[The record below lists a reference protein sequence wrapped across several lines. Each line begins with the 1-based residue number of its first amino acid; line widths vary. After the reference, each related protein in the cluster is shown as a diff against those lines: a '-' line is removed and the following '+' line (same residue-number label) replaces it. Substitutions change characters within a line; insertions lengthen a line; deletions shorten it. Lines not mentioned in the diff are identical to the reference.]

1 MPIQELTI
9 NPVAKCIPFPTIRG
23 PSPLIFAILHE
34 RVSIVKYFIHEKNA
48 SLMVGV
54 DGFLPIHYA
63 SAVGNYEILE
73 DILSTE
79 EGENQV
85 NIQNNDFYT
94 PLYFAVAHSHLKCV
108 LLLLKKGALTNISKF
123 TNLPQSLNTPLH
135 LCARLQDTTIAE
147 ALLSKGASFSIVNSM
162 NETPFDTCKT
172 FNNQKMM
179 NYFIKV
185 SQNPSL
191 VRSFSDLCDI
201 YLDNETTKLRNEL
214 EELKKKFNELNSK

>member
-34 RVSIVKYFIHEKNA
+34 RVSIVKYFIHEKKA

-63 SAVGNYEILE
+63 SAVGNFEILE

-79 EGENQV
+79 EGGNQV

-108 LLLLKKGALTNISKF
+108 LLLLKKGAF
-123 TNLPQSLNTPLH
+123 TNFSPYQNVPQSLNTPLH
-135 LCARLQDTTIAE
+135 ICAKLQDTTIAE
-147 ALLSKGASFSIVNSM
+147 ALLSKGADLYLENSM
-162 NETPFDTCKT
+162 KETPFDTCKA

-179 NYFIKV
+179 SYFTKV
-185 SQNPSL
+185 LQNQSI
-191 VRSFSDLCDI
+191 VRPFSELCEK
-201 YLDNETTKLRNEL
+201 YLDNETTKLKQEIDDLKQQLKEL
-214 EELKKKFNELNSK
+214 TAK